1 MCSYM
6 DRSTKF
12 GKQDI
17 IKLEYS
23 RNFYLIAL
31 KCFDIILAY
40 LESLNLKEQ
49 LQEQ

>member
-1 MCSYM
+1 M
-6 DRSTKF
+6 DQSIKS

-40 LESLNLKEQ
+40 LGSLNSKEQ